1 MEEPLIGAIGRGL
14 RLGAG
19 QSATVDFVLTWH
31 FPNLE
36 LPGLGK
42 VGRHYSMRFDS
53 ARAVAEHVADQ
64 FERLVAETRLWRD
77 TWYDSTLPHWFMDR
91 TFLNTS
97 SIIFGVSF
105 PV

>member
-1 MEEPLIGAIGRGL
+1 EALIGALGRRL
-14 RLGAG
+14 RLAAG
-19 QSATVDFVLTWH
+19 QSATVDFVLAWH

-97 SIIFGVSF
+97 ILATSTAFRLAN
-105 PV
+105 